1 MWVHSHSLYCNSI
14 KKSMTNIILPLTILC
29 NYGNGKY
36 KLPMY
41 CLYIILHTGIM
52 GLIIFLKPGLEPRLW
67 AFSNGKPSPSP
78 VQARQWAGLGR
89 AQMGQAWVGFGLW
102 AQPSTSLGGFGQ
114 SVRSGAKDT
123 FFRCCPFCP
132 IGKSGWLLPIRPFGG
147 KGHFLF
153 I

>member
-41 CLYIILHTGIM
+41 CLYMVLHAGII

-67 AFSNGKPSPSP
+67 AFSYGKPSPSP
-78 VQARQWAGLGR
+78 IQAHQWAGLGP
-89 AQMGQAWVGFGLW
+89 AQTGQAWAGFGLW
-102 AQPSTSLGGFGQ
+102 ARPSTSLMT
-114 SVRSGAKDT
+114 RWMLLLYH
-123 FFRCCPFCP
+123 RCITRHRAWPYVDQP
-132 IGKSGWLLPIRPFGG
+132 GY
-147 KGHFLF
+147 H
-153 I
+153 

>member
-41 CLYIILHTGIM
+41 CLYIILHAGII

-67 AFSNGKPSPSP
+67 AFSYGKPGPSP
-78 VQARQWAGLGR
+78 IQARQWAGPGW
-89 AQMGQAWVGFGLW
+89 AQTGWAWAGFGLW
-102 AQPSTSLGGFGQ
+102 ARPSTSLNTARGEYRVIYICVEMLEGPSFARVLH
-114 SVRSGAKDT
+114 S
-123 FFRCCPFCP
+123 
-132 IGKSGWLLPIRPFGG
+132 
-147 KGHFLF
+147 
-153 I
+153 

>member
-41 CLYIILHTGIM
+41 CLYIVLHAGII

-67 AFSNGKPSPSP
+67 AFSYGKPSPSP
-78 VQARQWAGLGR
+78 IQARQWAGLGW
-89 AQMGQAWVGFGLW
+89 AWVGFGLW
-102 AQPSTSLGGFGQ
+102 ARPSTSLLP
-114 SVRSGAKDT
+114 KDHHLRLHHLLRLPQLEGLLFY
-123 FFRCCPFCP
+123 FFFNKFRL
-132 IGKSGWLLPIRPFGG
+132 IY
-147 KGHFLF
+147 
-153 I
+153 